1 MCKRAQITSVFIIS
15 INRTHNDIKACG
27 IFCSNSTYKLSVGR
41 SSSMSIQLEEK
52 HIQVTMEDLEEVG

>member
-1 MCKRAQITSVFIIS
+1 MIS
-15 INRTHNDIKACG
+15 KACG
-27 IFCSNSTYKLSVGR
+27 IFFSNSTYKLSVDR